1 MYVCNIYDIY
11 DTYKYNLY
19 NIIYIYV
26 YIILCI
32 YIYIYIYINI
42 WSKKRYVA
50 LWETRTILK
59 ILFWGAIDA
68 AVNAADV

>member
-11 DTYKYNLY
+11 DIYKYNLY
-19 NIIYIYV
+19 NIIYIYIYV

-32 YIYIYIYINI
+32 IYINI

-50 LWETRTILK
+50 LWKTRTILK
-59 ILFWGAIDA
+59 TLFWAAIDA
-68 AVNAADV
+68 VVNAADV